1 LTATYI
7 DNGDLGTTVGSSFQ
21 PVDTPV
27 TISCQ
32 NTAGCT
38 IEAEHWLQV
47 GGQSASGNK
56 WAICTQVD
64 GTLLFLCPYQGYVP
78 SDGTYATGSF
88 NLAVSVT
95 QGTHT
100 VQEIVYT
107 DAGAT
112 IGDYANTYHRYRP

>member
-1 LTATYI
+1 
-7 DNGDLGTTVGSSFQ
+7 
-21 PVDTPV
+21 
-27 TISCQ
+27 
-32 NTAGCT
+32 
-38 IEAEHWLQV
+38 
-47 GGQSASGNK
+47 
-56 WAICTQVD
+56 VD
-64 GTLLFLCPYQGYVP
+64 GTLQFLCPYQGYVP